1 MMTTV
6 ARGSDDAII
15 TQRERERERERERAM
30 VLKEGDNG
38 RGAGHILSYIEWYHI
53 IDMDRK
59 LRLIKYKKIIIGIQ

>member
-1 MMTTV
+1 MTP
-6 ARGSDDAII
+6 SSHK
-15 TQRERERERERERAM
+15 ERERAM

-59 LRLIKYKKIIIGIQ
+59 LRLIKYKKSS

>member
-6 ARGSDDAII
+6 ATGSDDAII
-15 TQRERERERERERAM
+15 TQRERERERAM

-59 LRLIKYKKIIIGIQ
+59 LRLIKYKKSS

>member
-6 ARGSDDAII
+6 ATGSDDAII
-15 TQRERERERERERAM
+15 TQRERERAM

-53 IDMDRK
+53 IDIDRK
-59 LRLIKYKKIIIGIQ
+59 LRLIKYKKSS